1 MNWAIETE
9 NVSKRYAEVTAV
21 DDLSLRVAEGEI
33 YAFLG
38 LNGAGKTTTIRMLL
52 GMIKPTRGSTK
63 ISSTRVN
70 SPPDTNAGNKRISID
85 AKRSAKMKAK
95 KTLEFIGA
103 IIGAIIGIVIVNT
116 VPLWSHL
123 THGVILDSWVNI
135 LWAANLSMFAQIVGN
150 SMLAVYQP
158 ARLYSFVQGIMAA
171 AGLVSV
177 IVFFNVFPLDFSQ
190 VIGSWLNVLTKAAL
204 ILAMFG
210 TSIGIIVYMVRAVIG
225 TQFTPATNN

>member
-1 MNWAIETE
+1 
-9 NVSKRYAEVTAV
+9 
-21 DDLSLRVAEGEI
+21 
-33 YAFLG
+33 
-38 LNGAGKTTTIRMLL
+38 
-52 GMIKPTRGSTK
+52 
-63 ISSTRVN
+63 
-70 SPPDTNAGNKRISID
+70 
-85 AKRSAKMKAK
+85 MKAQ

-103 IIGAIIGIVIVNT
+103 ILGIVIVNT

-135 LWAANLSMFAQIVGN
+135 LWAANLSIFAQIVGN
-150 SMLAVYQP
+150 GMLAVYRP
-158 ARLYSFVQGIMAA
+158 ARLYSLVQGVMAA

>member
-1 MNWAIETE
+1 
-9 NVSKRYAEVTAV
+9 
-21 DDLSLRVAEGEI
+21 
-33 YAFLG
+33 
-38 LNGAGKTTTIRMLL
+38 
-52 GMIKPTRGSTK
+52 
-63 ISSTRVN
+63 
-70 SPPDTNAGNKRISID
+70 
-85 AKRSAKMKAK
+85 
-95 KTLEFIGA
+95 
-103 IIGAIIGIVIVNT
+103 VIVNT
-116 VPLWSHL
+116 VPLWSRL

-225 TQFTPATNN
+225 AQFTPATNN

>member
-85 AKRSAKMKAK
+85 AKRRAKMKAQ

-103 IIGAIIGIVIVNT
+103 ILGIVIVNT

-150 SMLAVYQP
+150 GMLAVYQP
-158 ARLYSFVQGIMAA
+158 ARLYSLVQGFMAA

>member
-1 MNWAIETE
+1 
-9 NVSKRYAEVTAV
+9 
-21 DDLSLRVAEGEI
+21 
-33 YAFLG
+33 
-38 LNGAGKTTTIRMLL
+38 
-52 GMIKPTRGSTK
+52 
-63 ISSTRVN
+63 
-70 SPPDTNAGNKRISID
+70 
-85 AKRSAKMKAK
+85 
-95 KTLEFIGA
+95 
-103 IIGAIIGIVIVNT
+103 VIVNT

-150 SMLAVYQP
+150 GMLAVYRP
-158 ARLYSFVQGIMAA
+158 ARLYSLVQGIMAA

-190 VIGSWLNVLTKAAL
+190 VIGSWMNVLAKAAL

-210 TSIGIIVYMVRAVIG
+210 TSIGIIIYLVRAVIG

>member
-1 MNWAIETE
+1 
-9 NVSKRYAEVTAV
+9 
-21 DDLSLRVAEGEI
+21 
-33 YAFLG
+33 
-38 LNGAGKTTTIRMLL
+38 
-52 GMIKPTRGSTK
+52 
-63 ISSTRVN
+63 
-70 SPPDTNAGNKRISID
+70 
-85 AKRSAKMKAK
+85 MKAK
-95 KTLEFIGA
+95 KTIEFIGA
-103 IIGAIIGIVIVNT
+103 IIGAILGIVIVNT
-116 VPLWSHL
+116 VPLWSRL

-150 SMLAVYQP
+150 GMLAVYRP
-158 ARLYSFVQGIMAA
+158 ARLYNLVQGIMAA

-177 IVFFNVFPLDFSQ
+177 FVFFNVFPLDFSQ

>member
-1 MNWAIETE
+1 
-9 NVSKRYAEVTAV
+9 
-21 DDLSLRVAEGEI
+21 
-33 YAFLG
+33 
-38 LNGAGKTTTIRMLL
+38 
-52 GMIKPTRGSTK
+52 
-63 ISSTRVN
+63 
-70 SPPDTNAGNKRISID
+70 
-85 AKRSAKMKAK
+85 MKAK
-95 KTLEFIGA
+95 KNLEFIGA
-103 IIGAIIGIVIVNT
+103 IIGAILGLAIVNT
-116 VPLWSHL
+116 VPLWSRL

-150 SMLAVYQP
+150 GMLAVYRP
-158 ARLYSFVQGIMAA
+158 ARLYSLVQGIMAA

-210 TSIGIIVYMVRAVIG
+210 TSIGVIVYMVRAVIG

>member
-1 MNWAIETE
+1 
-9 NVSKRYAEVTAV
+9 
-21 DDLSLRVAEGEI
+21 
-33 YAFLG
+33 
-38 LNGAGKTTTIRMLL
+38 
-52 GMIKPTRGSTK
+52 
-63 ISSTRVN
+63 
-70 SPPDTNAGNKRISID
+70 
-85 AKRSAKMKAK
+85 MKAQ

-103 IIGAIIGIVIVNT
+103 ILGIVIVNT

-135 LWAANLSMFAQIVGN
+135 LWAANLSIFAQIVGN
-150 SMLAVYQP
+150 GMLAVYRP
-158 ARLYSFVQGIMAA
+158 ARLYSLVQGVMAA

-225 TQFTPATNN
+225 TQFTPAMNN